1 MITLSRL
8 YVHPVKSMRGLQLSH
23 AQVSRSGLAFDRV
36 FMITEPDGMFITARQ
51 YPKMVMFT
59 PRINGGRFISHRT
72 RWRECQYP
80 L

>member
-1 MITLSRL
+1 MVITLSRL

-59 PRINGGRFISHRT
+59 PH
-72 RWRECQYP
+72 
-80 L
+80 